1 MANYSA
7 LYNNICT
14 YDFSNPYTA
23 RLWSRFKPADYDHA
37 ILTPAQLDER
47 RKCEILKYKKN
58 SSQMT
63 KKEQYAA
70 AARGTLL
77 PKRGFAMQTDTIT
90 NPNVANLPMV
100 GNSFVCPSP
109 TQKCSLT
116 TDCDVPGPAISLCY
130 NPEIPLYNYVRTYE
144 YKAGEILRSQIPTTA
159 LTAPNNLIIT
169 GGNKKLTA
177 SWSIPDTDIYG
188 TFGGADLA
196 GYRIAYS
203 SDRNNWTYIPKAT
216 NGYVGSAITSY
227 DISGSDIVN
236 NAAYYVKVDSVNAA
250 VPKKLSAFPAIS
262 SATTFLVPSKPQ
274 NFVATG
280 DDAAA
285 TVADNKDKTNIIV
298 TWSAPSSNGG
308 TEITGYMVQY
318 SSDYIVWNTKLVNVA
333 QMTDVT
339 LDSVTGLYSYRFTG
353 TKDDPLITKSL
364 YYVRISAIN
373 LVVSEDGIPAPFS
386 SIVAVNTLNVPGPVT
401 NVNYSAGTQRG
412 QIILSWSPPK
422 SNGGGAIQLYS
433 ITYYLTTDETRTI
446 RVGGTTTD
454 TNFTLSGLLSDNQY
468 YTVFITA
475 ENSTY
480 TSEPYT
486 ISARANTVPGRPI
499 GLKAVVNNGSII
511 LSFVMDDNGGSNIAS
526 YAISI
531 STDATN
537 WVEYEFASLSVASIG
552 SVILNLT
559 TSLLTNGNPINVN
572 SVILPKT
579 LYYFRAAAKNVL
591 YYDSYGPYTSST
603 VTAKIIISP
612 NPITDIQI
620 AIGETV
626 VVAPAIPAITLTLRW
641 GWGSAGVDD
650 NIGGDTISN
659 VGYII
664 QYSTTIGSFKV
675 WISYNN
681 ESNLIKK
688 NTITLST
695 GIKPDTSYFFRI
707 YTVNSI
713 GTSVASE
720 IFSIRTPQQL

>member
-14 YDFSNPYTA
+14 YDFSNPYSA
-23 RLWSRFKPADYDHA
+23 RLWSRFKPADYDRA
-37 ILTPAQLDER
+37 ILTPKQLDER

-90 NPNVANLPMV
+90 NPNVANLPMI
-100 GNSFVCPSP
+100 GNVFICPSP

-116 TDCDVPGPAISLCY
+116 TECDVPGPATPLCY

-144 YKAGEILRSQIPTTA
+144 YKTGEVLRSQIPTTT
-159 LTAPNNLIIT
+159 LTAPNNLVIT

-177 SWSIPDTDIYG
+177 SWSPPDTDIYG

-216 NGYVGSAITSY
+216 DGYVNNTITSY

-236 NAAYYVKVDSVNAA
+236 NAAYYVKVDSVNSS

-262 SATTFLVPSKPQ
+262 SATTFLVPSKPR
-274 NFVATG
+274 NFTATG

-285 TVADNKDKTNIIV
+285 TIVDNKDKTNIVV
-298 TWSAPSSNGG
+298 TWSTPSSNGG
-308 TEITGYMVQY
+308 TAITGYNVQY
-318 SSDYIVWNTKLVNVA
+318 SYDHTIWNTKLVNVD

-339 LDSVTGLYSYRFTG
+339 LDSITGIYSYRFTG
-353 TKDDPLITKSL
+353 TRDNPITTKSL

-373 LVVSEDGIPAPFS
+373 LVVSEDNISAPFS
-386 SIVAVNTLNVPGPVT
+386 SVITVNTLNVPDAVT
-401 NVNYSAGTQRG
+401 NVNYSSGTQRG

-422 SNGGGAIQLYS
+422 SNGGSAIQIYS
-433 ITYYLTTDETRTI
+433 ITYYLTNDVSQTI
-446 RVGGTTTD
+446 RLGGTTTD
-454 TNFTLSGLLSDNQY
+454 TTFTLSGLLSDNQY

-475 ENSTY
+475 KNSTY
-480 TSEPYT
+480 TSQPYT
-486 ISARANTVPGRPI
+486 ISARANTVPGTPI
-499 GLKAVVNNGSII
+499 GLKAVVINGSII
-511 LSFVMDDNGGSNIAS
+511 LSFVMDDNGGSNITS
-526 YAISI
+526 YVISI

-537 WVEYEFASLSVASIG
+537 WDDYEFASLSVASIG
-552 SVILNLT
+552 SVILNLS
-559 TSLLTNGNPINVN
+559 TSKLIDGNLLN
-572 SVILPKT
+572 SDRILPKT
-579 LYYFRAAAKNVL
+579 LYYFRAAAKNSL
-591 YYDSYGPYTSST
+591 YSDRYGPYTSST

-612 NPITDIQI
+612 NPITDIQFTL
-620 AIGETV
+620 GETIT
-626 VVAPAIPAITLTLRW
+626 IPKTPTLAVQW
-641 GWGSAGVDD
+641 GWGSTGVDD

-681 ESNLIKK
+681 ESNLLKG
-688 NTITLST
+688 NTLTISTL
-695 GIKPDTSYFFRI
+695 IKPDTSYFFRI
-707 YTVNSI
+707 FTVNSI
-713 GTSVASE
+713 GTSIASE
-720 IFSIRTPQQL
+720 VFSIRTQQSL

>member
-14 YDFSNPYTA
+14 YDFSNPYSS
-23 RLWSRFKPADYDHA
+23 RLWSRFKPADYDRA
-37 ILTPAQLDER
+37 ILTPVQLDER

-100 GNSFVCPSP
+100 GNVFVCPSP

-116 TDCDVPGPAISLCY
+116 TDCDVPGPAIPLCY
-130 NPEIPLYNYVRTYE
+130 NPEIPLYNYIRTYE
-144 YKAGEILRSQIPTTA
+144 YKTSEVLRSQIPTTA
-159 LTAPNNLIIT
+159 LTAPNNLVIT

-177 SWSIPDTDIYG
+177 SWSPPDTDIYG
-188 TFGGADLA
+188 TFGGADLT

-216 NGYVGSAITSY
+216 GGYVGNAITSY

-236 NAAYYVKVDSVNAA
+236 NAAYYVKVDSVNSAI
-250 VPKKLSAFPAIS
+250 PNRMSAFPAIS
-262 SATTFLVPSKPQ
+262 SATTFLVPSKPR
-274 NFVATG
+274 NFTATG

-285 TVADNKDKTNIIV
+285 TVVGNMDKTNIIV

-308 TEITGYMVQY
+308 TAITGYNVQY
-318 SSDYIVWNTKLVNVA
+318 SSDHVVWNTRTVNVA

-339 LDSVTGLYSYRFTG
+339 LDSVTGTYSYRFTG
-353 TKDDPLITKSL
+353 TLDNPVLTKSY

-373 LVVSEDGIPAPFS
+373 LVVSEDSIIAPFS
-386 SIVAVNTLNVPGPVT
+386 SVIVVNTLTVPGPVT
-401 NVNYSAGTQRG
+401 NVTYSSGTQRG
-412 QIILSWSPPK
+412 QIILSWSPPI
-422 SNGGGAIQLYS
+422 SNGGSAIKVYS
-433 ITYYLTTDETRTI
+433 VTYYLTTDVTQTI
-446 RVGGTTTD
+446 RLGGTTTD
-454 TNFTLSGLLSDNQY
+454 TTFTLSGLLSDNQY

-480 TSEPYT
+480 ISEPYT
-486 ISARANTVPGRPI
+486 ISARANTVPGTPI
-499 GLKAVVNNGSII
+499 GLKAAVINGAII
-511 LSFVMDDNGGSNIAS
+511 LSFVMDDNGGSDITS
-526 YAISI
+526 YAVSI

-552 SVILNLT
+552 SVILNLS
-559 TSLLTNGNPINVN
+559 TSKLTDGNLLNVN
-572 SVILPKT
+572 SAILPKT
-579 LYYFRAAAKNVL
+579 LYYFRAAAKNSL
-591 YYDSYGPYTSST
+591 YYDMYGPYTSST

-612 NPITDIQI
+612 NPITDIQFTL
-620 AIGETV
+620 AETTTIPK
-626 VVAPAIPAITLTLRW
+626 APTLALRW
-641 GWGSAGVDD
+641 GWGSTGVED

-664 QYSTTIGSFKV
+664 QYSTTIGSYKV

-681 ESNLIKK
+681 ESNLLKG
-688 NTITLST
+688 NTLTITT
-695 GIKPDTSYFFRI
+695 AIKPDTSYFFRMF
-707 YTVNSI
+707 TVNSI
-713 GTSVASE
+713 GMSAASE
-720 IFSIRTPQQL
+720 VFSIRTQNIVNL

>member
-14 YDFSNPYTA
+14 YDFSNPYSA
-23 RLWSRFKPADYDHA
+23 RLWSRFKPAEYDRA

-100 GNSFVCPSP
+100 GNVFVCPSP

-116 TDCDVPGPAISLCY
+116 TDCDVPGPAIPLCY
-130 NPEIPLYNYVRTYE
+130 NPEVPLYNYIRTYE

-159 LTAPNNLIIT
+159 LTAPNNLVIT

-177 SWSIPDTDIYG
+177 SWSPPDTDIYG
-188 TFGGADLA
+188 TFGGADIV

-216 NGYVGSAITSY
+216 DGYVGSTITSY
-227 DISGSDIVN
+227 DISGSDIIN
-236 NAAYYVKVDSVNAA
+236 NVVYYVKVDSVNAA
-250 VPKKLSAFPAIS
+250 VPKRVSAFPAIS
-262 SATTFLVPSKPQ
+262 SATTFLVPSKPR
-274 NFVATG
+274 NFTATG
-280 DDAAA
+280 DDAEA
-285 TVADNKDKTNIIV
+285 TVVDNKDKTNIIA

-308 TEITGYMVQY
+308 TAITGYNVQY
-318 SSDYIVWNTKLVNVA
+318 SYDHTIWNTKIVNVD

-339 LDSVTGLYSYRFTG
+339 LDAETGIYSYRFTG
-353 TKDDPLITKSL
+353 TIDNPILTKSV
-364 YYVRISAIN
+364 YYVRMSAIN

-386 SIVAVNTLNVPGPVT
+386 SVLTANTLNVPGTVT
-401 NVNYSAGTQRG
+401 NVNYSSGTQRG

-422 SNGGGAIQLYS
+422 NNGGSAIQIYS
-433 ITYYLTTDETRTI
+433 ITYYLTTDTTRTI
-446 RVGGTTTD
+446 RIGGTTTD
-454 TNFTLSGLLSDNQY
+454 TTFTLSDLLSDNQY

-475 ENSTY
+475 KNSTY

-486 ISARANTVPGRPI
+486 ISARANTVPGTPI
-499 GLKAVVNNGSII
+499 GLKAVVINGSII
-511 LSFVMDDNGGSNIAS
+511 LSFVMDDNGGSDITS

-537 WVEYEFASLSVASIG
+537 WGEYEFASLSAASIG
-552 SVILNLT
+552 SVILNLS
-559 TSLLTNGNPINVN
+559 TSKLIDGNLLNAN
-572 SVILPKT
+572 SIILPKT
-579 LYYFRAAAKNVL
+579 LYYFRAAAKNSL
-591 YYDSYGPYTSST
+591 YSDKYGPYTSST

-612 NPITDIQI
+612 NQITDIQI
-620 AIGETV
+620 TAGSTATIP
-626 VVAPAIPAITLTLRW
+626 PATTLTMRW
-641 GWGSAGVDD
+641 GWGSTGVDD
-650 NIGGDTISN
+650 NIGGDTIGN

-681 ESNLIKK
+681 ESNLLKG
-688 NTITLST
+688 NTLTIST
-695 GIKPDTSYFFRI
+695 GIKPDTSYFFRMF
-707 YTVNSI
+707 TVNSI
-713 GTSVASE
+713 GMSAASE
-720 IFSIRTPQQL
+720 VFSIRTQQSL

>member
-14 YDFSNPYTA
+14 YDFSNPYSA
-23 RLWSRFKPADYDHA
+23 RLWSRFKPAEYDRA

-100 GNSFVCPSP
+100 GNVFVCPSP

-116 TDCDVPGPAISLCY
+116 TDCDVPGPAIPLCY
-130 NPEIPLYNYVRTYE
+130 NPEVPLYNYIRTYE

-159 LTAPNNLIIT
+159 LTAPNNLVIT

-177 SWSIPDTDIYG
+177 SWSPPDTDIYG
-188 TFGGADLA
+188 TFGGADIA

-216 NGYVGSAITSY
+216 DGYVGSTITSY
-227 DISGSDIVN
+227 DISGSDIIN
-236 NAAYYVKVDSVNAA
+236 NVVYYVKVDSVNAA
-250 VPKKLSAFPAIS
+250 VPKRVSAFPAIS
-262 SATTFLVPSKPQ
+262 SATTFLVPSKPR

-280 DDAAA
+280 DDAEA
-285 TVADNKDKTNIIV
+285 TVVDNKDKTNIIV

-308 TEITGYMVQY
+308 TAITGYNVQY
-318 SSDYIVWNTKLVNVA
+318 SYDHTIWNTKIVNVD

-339 LDSVTGLYSYRFTG
+339 LDAETGIYSYRFTG
-353 TKDDPLITKSL
+353 TIDNPILTKSV
-364 YYVRISAIN
+364 YYVRMSAIN

-386 SIVAVNTLNVPGPVT
+386 SVLTANTLNVPGTVT
-401 NVNYSAGTQRG
+401 NVNYSSGTQRG

-422 SNGGGAIQLYS
+422 NNGGSAIQIYS
-433 ITYYLTTDETRTI
+433 ITYYLTTDTTRTI
-446 RVGGTTTD
+446 RIGGTTTD
-454 TNFTLSGLLSDNQY
+454 TTFTLSDLLSDNQY

-475 ENSTY
+475 KNSTY

-486 ISARANTVPGRPI
+486 ISARANTVPGIPI
-499 GLKAVVNNGSII
+499 GLKATVKNGTII
-511 LSFVMDDNGGSNIAS
+511 LSFVMDDNGGSDITS

-537 WVEYEFASLSVASIG
+537 WTEYEFISISVASIG
-552 SVILNLT
+552 SVNLNLST
-559 TSLLTNGNPINVN
+559 YNLIDGNLLDVD

-579 LYYFRAAAKNVL
+579 LYYFRAAAKNLL
-591 YYDSYGPYTSST
+591 YYDRYGPYTSST
-603 VTAKIIISP
+603 VTAKIIILP

-620 AIGETV
+620 AAGSTATIP
-626 VVAPAIPAITLTLRW
+626 PATTLTMRW
-641 GWGSAGVDD
+641 GWGSSGVDD
-650 NIGGDTISN
+650 NIGGDTIGN

-681 ESNLIKK
+681 ESNLLKG
-688 NTITLST
+688 NTLIIST
-695 GIKPDTSYFFRI
+695 GLKPDTSYFFRMF
-707 YTVNSI
+707 TVNSI
-713 GTSVASE
+713 GMSAASE
-720 IFSIRTPQQL
+720 VFSIRTQQSL